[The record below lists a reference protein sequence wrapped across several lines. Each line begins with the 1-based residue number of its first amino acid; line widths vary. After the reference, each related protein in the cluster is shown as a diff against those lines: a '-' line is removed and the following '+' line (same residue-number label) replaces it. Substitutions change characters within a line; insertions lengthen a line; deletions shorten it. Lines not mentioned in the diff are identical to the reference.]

1 MNLKFEWNRWAC
13 WICWWGYLCKYQLDV
28 NIPPVWP
35 YMEFWW
41 NSEDQPN
48 GFLRIII
55 GKKFLFQSCLAKLQ
69 VAGFKP
75 VFLVFRISCTSRIV
89 FLWSSKMWT
98 STRCGNFRIFLSF
111 RFYVKSIL
119 ENLAVHKL
127 LFFAIT
133 GARNFVNLVNFSLQN
148 VQKCSEIKIQSL

>member
-55 GKKFLFQSCLAKLQ
+55 GKKFLFQSCLAKLH

-75 VFLVFRISCTSRIV
+75 VFLVFRISCKSRII
-89 FLWSSKMWT
+89 FLWSSIMWT
-98 STRCGNFRIFLSF
+98 STLYFSVIKILREINFRECRSSTIAFC
-111 RFYVKSIL
+111 
-119 ENLAVHKL
+119 AVW
-127 LFFAIT
+127 
-133 GARNFVNLVNFSLQN
+133 GALNFVDLVKFSL
-148 VQKCSEIKIQSL
+148 